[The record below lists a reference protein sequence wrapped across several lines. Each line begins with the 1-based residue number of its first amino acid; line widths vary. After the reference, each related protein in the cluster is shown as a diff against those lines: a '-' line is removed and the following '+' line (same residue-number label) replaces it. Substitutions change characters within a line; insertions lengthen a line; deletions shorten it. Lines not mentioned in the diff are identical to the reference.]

1 MLESIAKNI
10 ATAIFIV
17 CAMIVNSLFAK
28 SEPDKT
34 SFDANITKSD
44 AVPTYYSD
52 IHYRNNYSKSTE

>member
-34 SFDANITKSD
+34 SFDTI
-44 AVPTYYSD
+44 PTYNSD